1 MKYIALLVIKF
12 YRKCISPL
20 FPAKCKYYPT
30 CSSYAM
36 TAFRR
41 FGFFR
46 GFLLSGWR
54 IMRCNP
60 WSPGGIDH
68 VPDKFTLKTKK
79 MRFDELYSNTDDGS
93 CEGEVPFSGVETQ
106 DDNND

>member
-1 MKYIALLVIKF
+1 
-12 YRKCISPL
+12 
-20 FPAKCKYYPT
+20 
-30 CSSYAM
+30 
-36 TAFRR
+36 
-41 FGFFR
+41 
-46 GFLLSGWR
+46 
-54 IMRCNP
+54 MRCNP

-79 MRFDELYSNTDDGS
+79 MRFDGLYSNTDDGS